1 MEISEIKRIVE
12 LVKKV
17 NCESLA
23 LISEVAK
30 EMGEKKT
37 ALMQFI
43 EDNPKLFKI
52 DTYYT
57 YTKRDRKVKGLAV
70 SKVYLTPEENPD
82 TEEWLTKKKKEWENK
97 IHVEERTYYGCHEY
111 WYISKDIQNG
121 TNNDYKKF
129 YMYRNTPE
137 KIKFLEEKGIIKK
150 VGGGYGGL
158 SDYYRTKY
166 YPYNDEVQ
174 KALENIGWTTDFN
187 ETLAHDLQYTIA

>member
-17 NCESLA
+17 NCENLA

-30 EMGEKKT
+30 EMGVKKT

-57 YTKRDRKVKGLAV
+57 YTKRDRKVKGLAIC
-70 SKVYLTPEENPD
+70 KVYLTPGENPD
-82 TEEWLTKKKKEWENK
+82 TEEWMEKMRKAWENK
-97 IHVEERTYYGCHEY
+97 IHVGEQTYYGYHEY
-111 WYISKDIQNG
+111 WLIPEDDADSKEG
-121 TNNDYKKF
+121 K
-129 YMYRNTPE
+129 YRNTPE

-150 VGGGYGGL
+150 VSGGYGGL
-158 SDYYRTKY
+158 SDYYRTEY
-166 YPYNDEVQ
+166 YPYGEEVQ
-174 KALENIGWTTDFN
+174 KALEDIGWTTDFN
-187 ETLAHDLQYTIA
+187 EHLA